1 MNFRFAILYRCND
14 SVMAAVILCVIYG
27 IYGLLR

>member
-1 MNFRFAILYRCND
+1 MSRFAILYRCND

-27 IYGLLR
+27 IYWLLR